1 LKQIVI
7 ITPVPEII
15 DSILTNT
22 ILRQAVERE
31 IVEFRIIN
39 LRDFSSGNYRQIDDA
54 PYGGGSGMVMMAGP
68 LLKATD
74 FALEQL
80 GNDENIR
87 VIYPTPQGV
96 KWTQKEALENSEVDK
111 LIFINGHYKGID
123 ERVNELVIT
132 HEYSIGDYV
141 VTCGELPAMV
151 MVDSVVRLIPGV
163 LNSYE
168 SVLTDSMTSS
178 LLDAPYYTRPREIRG
193 KKVPEVLFG
202 GNHSEIQNWRKKK
215 RQERTK
221 LRRPDLWTKYVKEND
236 LDVMED

>member
-1 LKQIVI
+1 MKQIVI

-22 ILRQAVERE
+22 ILRQAIDRE
-31 IVEFRIIN
+31 IVEFQIVN
-39 LRDFSSGNYRQIDDA
+39 LRDFTSGNYRQIDDA
-54 PYGGGSGMVMMAGP
+54 PYGGGSGMVMMAEP

-74 FALEQL
+74 FALDQL
-80 GNDENIR
+80 GNDSNIR

-96 KWTQKEALENSEVDK
+96 KWTQEIALENSKVDK

-123 ERVNELVIT
+123 ERVKELVIT

-151 MVDSVVRLIPGV
+151 MVDSIVRLIPGV

-168 SVLTDSMTSS
+168 SVLTDSLTSP

-193 KKVPEVLFG
+193 KKVPDVLFG
-202 GNHSEIQNWRKKK
+202 GNHSEIQSWRKK
-215 RQERTK
+215 
-221 LRRPDLWTKYVKEND
+221 RR
-236 LDVMED
+236 